1 MAIEQRIVNNSHTEI
16 YVNGGGN
23 FITQSRPTNFHQFF
37 TRKILTPTEDISDF
51 REVTAA
57 ERTALEQ
64 ADAALQSYG
73 IPDAAELPALSKAEY
88 DAEVERLIALRY
100 SYGKEIE
107 VNRERDSKP
116 EQFAAY
122 MAYVEECK
130 RQAKEAKNT
139 SEK

>member
-1 MAIEQRIVNNSHTEI
+1 MIKIENKQVYSTEGKFVHRIGTDTYFKRGAVLKGDTVADYE
-16 YVNGGGN
+16 
-23 FITQSRPTNFHQFF
+23 
-37 TRKILTPTEDISDF
+37 EAD
-51 REVTAA
+51 EVPPYTK
-57 ERTALEQ
+57 
-64 ADAALQSYG
+64 S
-73 IPDAAELPALSKAEY
+73 EY

-130 RQAKEAKNT
+130 ATVRANLQSNLEETITNNLPN
-139 SEK
+139 SE

>member
-1 MAIEQRIVNNSHTEI
+1 MEKRFKESIGLWEI
-16 YVNGGGN
+16 TAGEGMVLRRRGS
-23 FITQSRPTNFHQFF
+23 QEP
-37 TRKILTPTEDISDF
+37 SDA
-51 REVTAA
+51 RRATVADPEEWEEVDP
-57 ERTALEQ
+57 
-64 ADAALQSYG
+64 ADF
-73 IPDAAELPALSKAEY
+73 PALSKAEY

-107 VNRERDSKP
+107 VNRERDTKP
-116 EQFAAY
+116 AQFAAY